1 MRRKPLFPP
10 PVSAT
15 TGQRLRHKGR
25 QPITALTVNGRIR
38 IRRVRWHEPGVG
50 AATPLDERLDAAQR
64 TFSRGV
70 QEMLCRLNQA
80 SPSFV
85 QTAQLLERL
94 ASLSISGETAR
105 QLIEEEGRRAAS
117 AVRRGRLDFG
127 WTADD
132 CRTAEGTT
140 RVYLGCDGVKVPLV
154 TDAEKRKRRAGV
166 KEKRRRCGRKRG
178 ALPAL
183 KPGADQAF
191 KEFRVVTAYDESQ
204 RRRAVAVT
212 AGDCAATGRLLRA
225 TALRLKIAEA
235 DESIANVDGAPW
247 IRGQLELHRPV
258 QWIGLDYYH
267 LQDYV
272 QKTRREVYGEG
283 SAEGGAWV
291 DQLMTLFLEQGA
303 DAALERIVAW
313 RKDLRGR
320 KRQAADRLLGY
331 VAERRGMIH
340 YREFRAAGW
349 QIGSG
354 PVEAQCKTTTLRLKG
369 RGRRW
374 DRDHAEGIMAL
385 AAIQASRLWNQWW
398 ATPDAPAA

>member
-1 MRRKPLFPP
+1 M
-10 PVSAT
+10 
-15 TGQRLRHKGR
+15 
-25 QPITALTVNGRIR
+25 TVNGRIR

-50 AATPLDERLDAAQR
+50 ATTPLDERLDAAQR

-85 QTAQLLERL
+85 ETAQLLGRL

-105 QLIEEEGRRAAS
+105 QLIEEEGRR
-117 AVRRGRLDFG
+117 VRRGRLDFG
-127 WTADD
+127 WTAED

-178 ALPAL
+178 PLPAL

-191 KEFRVVTAYDESQ
+191 KEFRVVAGYDQSQ

-212 AGDCAATGRLLRA
+212 AGDCAATGRLLRT
-225 TALRLKIAEA
+225 TALRLKIAQA
-235 DESIANVDGAPW
+235 DESIANVDGASW
-247 IRGQLELHRPV
+247 IRSQLELHQPV
-258 QWIGLDYYH
+258 ERINLDYYH
-267 LQDYV
+267 LKDYV
-272 QKTRREVYGEG
+272 QKTRREVYGEA
-283 SAEGGAWV
+283 SEAGGAWV
-291 DQLMTLFLEQGA
+291 DELMTLFLEQGV
-303 DAALERIVAW
+303 DAALERIIAW

-340 YREFRAAGW
+340 YPEFRANGW

-374 DRDHAEGIMAL
+374 DRDHAEGLMAL
-385 AAIQASRLWNQWW
+385 AAIQASRLWDPWW
-398 ATPDAPAA
+398 ATPHAPAA

>member
-1 MRRKPLFPP
+1 M
-10 PVSAT
+10 
-15 TGQRLRHKGR
+15 
-25 QPITALTVNGRIR
+25 
-38 IRRVRWHEPGVG
+38 GVG
-50 AATPLDERLDAAQR
+50 ATTPLDERLDAAQR

-85 QTAQLLERL
+85 ETAQLLERL

-105 QLIEEEGRRAAS
+105 QLIEEEGRQAAS

-127 WTADD
+127 WTAED

-154 TDAEKRKRRAGV
+154 TDAEKRKRRATI
-166 KEKRRRCGRKRG
+166 KEQRRRCGRKRRP
-178 ALPAL
+178 LPAL

-191 KEFRVVTAYDESQ
+191 KEFRVVAGYDQSQ

-212 AGDCAATGRLLRA
+212 AGDCQATGRLLRT
-225 TALRLKIAEA
+225 TALRLKIAAA
-235 DESIANVDGAPW
+235 DESIANVDGASW
-247 IRGQLELHRPV
+247 IRSQLELHQPV
-258 QWIGLDYYH
+258 ARIGLDYYH

-272 QKTRREVYGEG
+272 QKTRREVYGEA
-283 SAEGGAWV
+283 SAAGGAWV
-291 DQLMTLFLEQGA
+291 DELMTLFLEQGV
-303 DAALERIVAW
+303 DAALEWIIAW

-331 VAERRGMIH
+331 VAERRGMIN
-340 YREFRAAGW
+340 YREFRAKGW

-374 DRDHAEGIMAL
+374 DGDHAEGLMAL
-385 AAIQASRLWNQWW
+385 AAIQASRLWDQWW